1 MFKKMLIAL
10 EDNFWGEQIAVS
22 ALNLAARLKASAVGL
37 HIVPLEFDD
46 FGKPVG
52 PPPVESVAVLRSLVP
67 GEVALEKAVQSER
80 RIYQGILDAAIERG
94 CDLIVMG
101 THGRGGVNRLLLGS
115 VAEATVRSSPLPVL
129 LLRHGVTL
137 ELEDADHLC
146 VAVDG
151 GSSSEGAVGAAARL
165 AQALGCTLKLVTVF
179 ETDQGVLEREVSAAQ
194 GNLEIE
200 SALRSRGEYALAL
213 GRSLSLQAVG
223 SALEVRDEL
232 LEAPHGVARALCQ
245 VGAAQGNALLV
256 LGTHARGGLERFLA
270 GSVAEGVL
278 RHASCP
284 VLIVP
289 ERVPEGVPESVSA
302 PAPLELNALPSALF
316 STLERLP
323 PL

>member
-22 ALNLAARLKASAVGL
+22 ALNLAARLRASAVGL
-37 HIVPLEFDD
+37 HIATLEFDD

-52 PPPVESVAVLRSLVP
+52 PPKAESIAVLRSLVP
-67 GEVALEKAVQSER
+67 GEVALEKVVQREAHTH
-80 RIYQGILDAAIERG
+80 QGILDAAITRG

-101 THGRGGVNRLLLGS
+101 THGRGGINRLLLGS
-115 VAEATVRSSPLPVL
+115 VAEATVRHSPIPVL
-129 LLRHGVTL
+129 LLRHGVAL
-137 ELEDADHLC
+137 ELEEADHLC
-146 VAVDG
+146 VALTG
-151 GSSSEGAVGAAARL
+151 GSSSEGAVQTAARL
-165 AQALGCTLKLVTVF
+165 AQGLGCTLKLVNVF
-179 ETDQGVLEREVSAAQ
+179 ETDQGVLEREVHAAQ

-200 SALRSRGEYALAL
+200 AALRSRGEYALAL
-213 GRSLSLQAVG
+213 GRSLTLQAVG
-223 SALEVRDEL
+223 HAVEVRSQL

-245 VGAAQGNALLV
+245 VGAAQGNAVLV
-256 LGTHARGGLERFLA
+256 LGTHARGGLERFLV

-289 ERVPEGVPESVSA
+289 QHA
-302 PAPLELNALPSALF
+302 AAPLEVNPLPAALW